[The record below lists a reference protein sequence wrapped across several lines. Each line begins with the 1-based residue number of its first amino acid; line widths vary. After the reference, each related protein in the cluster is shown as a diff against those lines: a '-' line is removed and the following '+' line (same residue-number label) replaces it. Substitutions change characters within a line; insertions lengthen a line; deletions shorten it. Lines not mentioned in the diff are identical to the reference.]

1 MHSSPLQLLVAW
13 PFEAGVHTHTHSHPL
28 LGMGEVLNNVVSKL
42 TKGLGLSLQ
51 TAGAT
56 NYENLK
62 A

>member
-1 MHSSPLQLLVAW
+1 
-13 PFEAGVHTHTHSHPL
+13 
-28 LGMGEVLNNVVSKL
+28 MGEVLNNVVSKL